1 MRTQF
6 NELKARQ
13 ASEVRRA
20 HSVAL
25 IAQQATSDRAVL
37 FGAAPG
43 STGPHS
49 RFARSGAPA
58 ESPFTLPA
66 RPRPG
71 AAPTTGDLRTDFAL
85 REDDFIKS
93 TGGMLDQYIAQGQAV
108 LMNLGCARRAL
119 LGSSAG
125 TNETRSRARN
135 GACARQQSRSGCRA
149 RRSGP
154 SVLVVAA
161 DGQLHRAASQGR
173 SGRARSRR
181 ALHARGLL
189 LHPEVVRRSLTRF
202 TRSRSP
208 YSDARSRSARER
220 RATSRSC
227 RSAYRWPAAGL

>member
-71 AAPTTGDLRTDFAL
+71 GAPTTGDLRTDFAL

-108 LMNLGCARRAL
+108 LMNLGCV
-119 LGSSAG
+119 
-125 TNETRSRARN
+125 
-135 GACARQQSRSGCRA
+135 Q
-149 RRSGP
+149 
-154 SVLVVAA
+154 
-161 DGQLHRAASQGR
+161 
-173 SGRARSRR
+173 RARSRLIGR
-181 ALHARGLL
+181 NQRDTLKGTQ
-189 LHPEVVRRSLTRF
+189 RRL
-202 TRSRSP
+202 
-208 YSDARSRSARER
+208 RSAAVTLGLSRETIRSVRPHR
-220 RATSRSC
+220 RC
-227 RSAYRWPAAGL
+227 